1 MIPYGLQQ
9 VPGNPHTSDTSCL
22 KDGPNRPMG
31 SAHETSASC
40 TRVSE
45 QPWGEVRLKGL
56 FTQSCPTL
64 CDSVDWSPTG
74 SSVHGIL
81 QALERVAIPF
91 SRGSSRLRD

>member
-45 QPWGEVRLKGL
+45 QPWGEVKLKGYSLSRVQL
-56 FTQSCPTL
+56 FVTPWTGARQAPLSMAFCRHW
-64 CDSVDWSPTG
+64 SV
-74 SSVHGIL
+74 
-81 QALERVAIPF
+81 
-91 SRGSSRLRD
+91 